1 MWATVGLVLVTIVV
15 SLVVFVLLL
24 MLYVRWN
31 ISRTLKQALA
41 TGSDNRGEVARIT
54 MVLEKLNFSDPQVHA
69 VMQQLKA
76 LGYASAGRYLV
87 PEMPYLKLWAGTHP
101 ENGSLALVFES
112 GDQYYAADVIRFCE
126 GGAVLGAGTY
136 PDFNPE
142 EYPSHLQYRQFPP
155 QAPMQ
160 EVVQWLLSQ
169 PLPSAVVPATAHSLR
184 DLHIKMYADLMDYQ
198 LALPIPPLAAW
209 KATTKNT
216 AVAQGT
222 PLPPLTE
229 QQWQMAYDLQHQ
241 SMESAAED
249 AMRDHVLRSGV
260 VSALEWDQ
268 TQYDLVFVHERL
280 SAEAVAERALRRSE
294 WAVDE
299 ATVEAL
305 IRQNLKGVALFE
317 GIQALLPENQR
328 FVYLTDVAKPL
339 DARVYKPDM
348 GCF

>member
-1 MWATVGLVLVTIVV
+1 
-15 SLVVFVLLL
+15 
-24 MLYVRWN
+24 
-31 ISRTLKQALA
+31 
-41 TGSDNRGEVARIT
+41 
-54 MVLEKLNFSDPQVHA
+54 
-69 VMQQLKA
+69 
-76 LGYASAGRYLV
+76 
-87 PEMPYLKLWAGTHP
+87 
-101 ENGSLALVFES
+101 
-112 GDQYYAADVIRFCE
+112 
-126 GGAVLGAGTY
+126 
-136 PDFNPE
+136 
-142 EYPSHLQYRQFPP
+142 
-155 QAPMQ
+155 
-160 EVVQWLLSQ
+160 
-169 PLPSAVVPATAHSLR
+169 
-184 DLHIKMYADLMDYQ
+184 MYADLMDYQ
-198 LALPIPPLAAW
+198 LALPMPPLAAW
-209 KATTKNT
+209 KATTKN
-216 AVAQGT
+216 AAIAQGT

-241 SMESAAED
+241 SIESAAED

-268 TQYDLVFVHERL
+268 TQYDLVCVHERL

-294 WAVDE
+294 GAVDE